1 MNKNQSIALV
11 VAIVIVG
18 LFFYFNDAQAPVQQN
33 AQQESAATLTP
44 QTSETASTAPTPR
57 PVVKAAA
64 PVAKNTVSYAGGT
77 FTPMTLNVK
86 AGESVKFVNNSSLSM
101 WVMSGPDTY
110 HSEYPSFNQERTVGK
125 GGVYNF
131 TFVTP
136 GTYQY
141 FNKNNPSAKGLV
153 VVTK

>member
-11 VAIVIVG
+11 AVIVIVG

-33 AQQESAATLTP
+33 TQQQSQATLTP
-44 QTSETASTAPTPR
+44 PTEPAPTAPAPK
-57 PVVKAAA
+57 PAAKTSA
-64 PVAKNTVSYAGGT
+64 PVEKNTVSYAGGA
-77 FTPMTLNVK
+77 FTPTTLNIK
-86 AGESVKFVNNSSLSM
+86 AGESVKFVNNSTLSM
-101 WVMSGPDTY
+101 WVMSGPDAY
-110 HSEYPSFNQERTVGK
+110 HSEYPTFNQERTVGK

-141 FNKNNPSAKGLV
+141 FNKNNPSAKGLIV
-153 VVTK
+153 VSK

>member
-1 MNKNQSIALV
+1 MDKNQSIALV
-11 VAIVIVG
+11 AVIVVVG
-18 LFFYFNDAQAPVQQN
+18 LFFYFNDAQAPTQQN
-33 AQQESAATLTP
+33 TQQQSQSAYTPPTESAPATP
-44 QTSETASTAPTPR
+44 TSKPAA
-57 PVVKAAA
+57 KAAV
-64 PVAKNTVSYAGGT
+64 PVAKNTVSYAGGA
-77 FTPMTLNVK
+77 FSPMTLNIK
-86 AGESVKFVNNSSLSM
+86 AGESVKFVNNSTLSM

-141 FNKNNPSAKGLV
+141 FNKNNPSAKGLI